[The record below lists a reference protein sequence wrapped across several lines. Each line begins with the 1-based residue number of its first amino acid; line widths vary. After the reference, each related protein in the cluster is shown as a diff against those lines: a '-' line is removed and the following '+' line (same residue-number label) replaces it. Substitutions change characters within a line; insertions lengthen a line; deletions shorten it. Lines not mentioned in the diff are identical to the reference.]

1 MSEINRALIP
11 FTNEHF
17 AAFCQKMIGQPYWYG
32 CVVYKCTSSLLSRKT
47 AQYPSHYG
55 SSRTARYKKDIATKK
70 VAADCIGGAK
80 GYAWTNGGQG
90 VLETIGTDKPITSK
104 YGSNNCPDKGANSM
118 FSYAKS
124 KGMDWGMI
132 GTLPELVGVALH
144 KSGHVGYYVGNGY
157 AVEWRGFAYGCVKTK
172 VAGRGWTHWYKLPFI
187 NYGAVSTTKPDA
199 DTPNTNTV
207 RNLSYKPGSMKRGE
221 DVRELQVDLNA
232 LGFDC
237 GIADG
242 IFGKKTNAAVR
253 AFQAAMKLE
262 VDGIV
267 GPKTRSALELA
278 LESIGAPGSEP
289 QTPANRPSE
298 GTEDSGET
306 QAPDEPVTDSDE
318 DDPDE
323 DEDGDYTEPQA
334 PDTLDYGTR
343 LLRYRSGRTMLTGSD
358 VAAVQTRLAQLGFNP
373 GTADGIYGPKTA
385 SAVRRLQTLA
395 GIEVD
400 GIVGNDTRKALR
412 EGLPSAV
419 PALETQP
426 VTIRIKMQRA
436 ENIAVYGADEV
447 RLDIEEYLRGV
458 VPSEMYESANIE
470 ALKAQAI
477 CARTYAYYRRNSVL
491 SDTTNHQSFHVGKIG
506 KNPNSDEAIA
516 ATKGQVLTY
525 GGKLVNC
532 FYCASNKGA
541 TKRSGD
547 VWSTHYPYYVTKT
560 DEWDEAARNER
571 NVTSFGHG
579 IGLSQHGAMWA
590 AHHGVSCEK
599 ILAFYY
605 EGCAVAGNYG
615 NSNQ

>member
-55 SSRTARYKKDIATKK
+55 SSRTARYKKDIAAKK

-104 YGSNNCPDKGANSM
+104 YGSNGCPDKGANSM

-124 KGMDWGMI
+124 KGMDWGVI

-187 NYGAVSTTKPDA
+187 NYGEVSTTKPDDDVPA
-199 DTPNTNTV
+199 TDTV

-267 GPKTRSALELA
+267 GQKTRSALELA
-278 LESIGAPGSEP
+278 LESVGAPGGEAQP
-289 QTPANRPSE
+289 PADKPSE

-306 QAPDEPVTDSDE
+306 QAPDEPVTDSNE
-318 DDPDE
+318 DNPDE
-323 DEDGDYTEPQA
+323 DEDGDYTEPQV

-343 LLRYRSGRTMLTGSD
+343 LLRYRSGRTMMTGSD
-358 VAAVQTRLAQLGFNP
+358 VTAVQTRLAQLGLNP

-385 SAVRRLQTLA
+385 AAVRRLQTLA
-395 GIEVD
+395 SIEVD
-400 GIVGNDTRKALR
+400 GIVGSETRKALR
-412 EGLPSAV
+412 DGLPSAA
-419 PALETQP
+419 PAPETQP
-426 VTIRIKMQRA
+426 VTIRIKMTRE
-436 ENIAVYGADEV
+436 ENIAIYGADEV
-447 RLDIEEYLRGV
+447 SLDIEEYLRGV

-506 KNPNSDEAIA
+506 KNPRSDEAIA

-525 GGKLVNC
+525 NGKLVNC
-532 FYCASNKGA
+532 FYCASNKGV

-547 VWSTHYPYYVTKT
+547 VWSTHYPYYVTKI
-560 DEWDEAARNER
+560 DEWDEAARAESH
-571 NVTSFGHG
+571 VTSFGHG
-579 IGLSQHGAMWA
+579 IGMSQQGAMWA
-590 AHHGVSCEK
+590 ARNGVSCEA

-605 EGCAVAGNYG
+605 EGCVVSGSYG
-615 NSNQ
+615 QNG

>member
-55 SSRTARYKKDIATKK
+55 SSRTARYKKDIAAKK

-124 KGMDWGMI
+124 KGMDWGVI

-221 DVRELQVDLNA
+221 DVRDLQVDLNA

-237 GIADG
+237 GVADG
-242 IFGKKTNAAVR
+242 IFGKKTDAAVR

-278 LESIGAPGSEP
+278 LESVGAPSGEP
-289 QTPANRPSE
+289 QTPADKPSE

-323 DEDGDYTEPQA
+323 DEDDDYTEPEA

-343 LLRYRSGRTMLTGSD
+343 LLRYRSGRIMLTGSD

-385 SAVRRLQTLA
+385 SAVKRFQTLA

-400 GIVGNDTRKALR
+400 GIVGNETRKALR
-412 EGLPSAV
+412 DGLPSAT
-419 PALETQP
+419 PAPETQP
-426 VTIRIKMQRA
+426 VTIRIKMTRE

-447 RLDIEEYLRGV
+447 SLDIEEYLRGV
-458 VPSEMYESANIE
+458 VPSEMYESANLE

-506 KNPNSDEAIA
+506 KNPRSDEAIA

-532 FYCASNKGA
+532 FYCASNRGV

-547 VWSTHYPYYVTKT
+547 VWSTHYPYYVAKT
-560 DEWDEAARNER
+560 DEWDEAARQER
-571 NVTSFGHG
+571 AVTSFGHG

-605 EGCAVAGNYG
+605 ESCAVTGNYG